1 MEDPSCIKLF
11 FSFLR
16 LGLGAFGGPAMVA
29 YIEEMAV
36 KKYAWLDNKTFKD
49 GVALCQ
55 AIPGA
60 TAMQVAAYVGLRTK
74 GVWGSISTF
83 VGFGLPAFILMLL
96 LSVLYARLSRLQL
109 VLSVFA
115 GLEVT
120 VVAIIV
126 NATISFGKGCLKDY
140 RDVAVA
146 LVTALLFWLGTSPFL
161 VIIGAGLAGIVLFQG
176 QTFGGN
182 SSETESL
189 FHVKQA
195 IILFSILI
203 TSFLSLYFLDNRLF
217 GIAALMVKVDLFAF
231 GGGFASLP
239 LLLNQVVEV
248 KGWLDNKTFMDGVA
262 LGQITPGPIVIT
274 STFVGYMVYGF
285 PGAIVATLAMFAPS
299 LFMLVLASAFL
310 DKIRKSHVFGKLT
323 RAVLASFVGLLFYT
337 AIKFGVNVPWEI
349 MRVILGLA
357 ALVALLRKIDV
368 LYVVIAASLV
378 SVVAFR

>member
-1 MEDPSCIKLF
+1 
-11 FSFLR
+11 
-16 LGLGAFGGPAMVA
+16 MVA

-36 KKYAWLDNKTFKD
+36 NKYAWLDNKTFKD

-74 GVWGSISTF
+74 GVRGSLSTF
-83 VGFGLPAFILMLL
+83 VGFGLPAFVLMLL
-96 LSVLYARLSRLQL
+96 LSVLYARLSGLQQ

-146 LVTALLFWLGTSPFL
+146 LVTALLFWLGISPFV
-161 VIIGAGLAGIVLFQG
+161 VIIGAGLVGIVLFQG

-182 SSETESL
+182 SSETGSL

-195 IILFSILI
+195 IVLFSILI
-203 TSFLSLYFLDNRLF
+203 ASFLSLYFLDNRLF
-217 GIAALMVKVDLFAF
+217 EIAALMVKVDLFAF

-310 DKIRKSHVFGKLT
+310 DPIRKSHVFGKLT
-323 RAVLASFVGLLFYT
+323 RAILASFVGLLFYT
-337 AIKFGVNVPWEI
+337 AIKFGANVPWEI

-368 LYVVIAASLV
+368 LYIVVAASLV

>member
-11 FSFLR
+11 ISFLR

-74 GVWGSISTF
+74 GVRGSLSTF
-83 VGFGLPAFILMLL
+83 VGFGLPAFVLMLL
-96 LSVLYARLSRLQL
+96 LSVLYARLSGLQQ

-146 LVTALLFWLGTSPFL
+146 LVTTLLFWLGISPFV
-161 VIIGAGLAGIVLFQG
+161 VIIGAGLVGIVLFQG

-182 SSETESL
+182 SSETGSL

-195 IILFSILI
+195 IVLFSILI
-203 TSFLSLYFLDNRLF
+203 ASFLSLYFLDNRLF

-299 LFMLVLASAFL
+299 LCMLVLASVFL
-310 DKIRKSHVFGKLT
+310 DPIRKSHVFGKLT
-323 RAVLASFVGLLFYT
+323 RAILASFVGLLFYT
-337 AIKFGVNVPWEI
+337 AIKFGANVPWEI

-368 LYVVIAASLV
+368 LYIVIAASLV
-378 SVVAFR
+378 SVVVFK